1 MKLMKK
7 AMFALVA
14 LFGATGYVFGYD
26 FGISNKTKDP
36 MIVRLKVK
44 GGGYQYD
51 VIKPNKRVLFQF
63 LGGDI
68 ALCLESISWAKY
80 DPTDKFMGNNQYR
93 GKNLMEIKDT
103 GVNFLTAGP
112 AHDAFYGIAEEYAL
126 TSAPIKMLPGKVY
139 EATAKAS
146 TALVSGIDD
155 LACKITELAMSA
167 QTGGA
172 TDVINQVKNLAG
184 ADKTAATDA
193 KKDAAKAVADAKTD
207 PAKKPAADKAIA
219 DAQVKDKIVA
229 LGILE
234 VAVGSVVIDD
244 KLFEYITTPVQSAI
258 SAFDA
263 QKALFDDATFSK
275 IKGLLTSGKNED
287 ALTALEAYRKT
298 LEANTTKISIDDD
311 AMVYGCN
318 SCGVNTYMDMPKA
331 PATSAASKKSCSFGI
346 GEIAGSIAELVGSSI
361 CKNREFI
368 LIPGKQGS
376 KDEVIAITRKGE

>member
-1 MKLMKK
+1 MKK
-7 AMFALVA
+7 TMFALVA
-14 LFGATGYVFGYD
+14 LLGATGYVFGYD
-26 FGISNKTKDP
+26 FGVSNKTKDP

-80 DPTDKFMGNNQYR
+80 DPTDKYMGNNQYR
-93 GKNLMEIKDT
+93 GKNLMEIKET

-112 AHDAFYGIAEEYAL
+112 AHDAFHAIAEEYAL

-155 LACKITELAMSA
+155 LACKITELAMAA

-172 TDVINQVKNLAG
+172 TDVVKQVSQLASK
-184 ADKTAATDA
+184 DKTEATGA
-193 KKDAAKAVADAKTD
+193 KKEAASAVAAAKTD
-207 PAKKPAADKAIA
+207 PAKKPEADKAIA
-219 DAQVKDKIVA
+219 NAQTKDKIVS
-229 LGILE
+229 LGALE

-244 KLFEYITTPVQSAI
+244 KLFEYITTSVPAAI

-263 QKALFDDATFSK
+263 QKALFDDATYSK

-287 ALTALEAYRKT
+287 ALTALEGYRKA
-298 LEANTTKISIDDD
+298 LEASTTKTSIDDD

-318 SCGVNTYMDMPKA
+318 SCGVNTYVDA
-331 PATSAASKKSCSFGI
+331 AATKKSCSFGI

-368 LIPGKQGS
+368 LVPGKQGG

>member
-7 AMFALVA
+7 TMFALVA
-14 LFGATGYVFGYD
+14 LLGATGYVFGYD
-26 FGISNKTKDP
+26 FGVSNKTKDP

-80 DPTDKFMGNNQYR
+80 DPTDKYMGNNQYR
-93 GKNLMEIKDT
+93 GKNLMEIKET

-112 AHDAFYGIAEEYAL
+112 AHDAFHAIAEEYAL

-155 LACKITELAMSA
+155 LACKITELAMAA

-172 TDVINQVKNLAG
+172 TDVVKQVSQLASK
-184 ADKTAATDA
+184 DKTEATGA
-193 KKDAAKAVADAKTD
+193 KKEAASAVAAAKTD
-207 PAKKPAADKAIA
+207 PAKKPEADKAIA
-219 DAQVKDKIVA
+219 NAQTKDKIVS
-229 LGILE
+229 LGALE

-244 KLFEYITTPVQSAI
+244 KLFEYITTSVPAAI

-263 QKALFDDATFSK
+263 QKALFDDATYSK

-287 ALTALEAYRKT
+287 ALTALEGYRKA
-298 LEANTTKISIDDD
+298 LEASTTKTSIDDD

-318 SCGVNTYMDMPKA
+318 SCGVNTYVDA
-331 PATSAASKKSCSFGI
+331 AATKKSCSFGI

-368 LIPGKQGS
+368 LVPGKQGG